1 MKKTTIKLTVSTQ
14 MKQDLQNVAAL
25 SGGSVAEVI
34 RGAIKDTLYT
44 PRMPTINP
52 TPRAHRVAGSKY
64 NKNKEATKKEENAAS
79 GTPLPPDFDPPES
92 IARAARLDHAKTLAA
107 FRNVHLANSTRYE
120 DWIGAYQ
127 YFVRNAARS
136 EKYAHLHAG
145 QPLPERDERV
155 SIGPDTDTDTN

>member
-14 MKQDLQNVAAL
+14 MKQDLKNVAAL

-52 TPRAHRVAGSKY
+52 TPRARRVSGSKY
-64 NKNKEATKKEENAAS
+64 NKNKEAMKKEESAAS
-79 GTPLPPDFDPPES
+79 GVPLPADFAPPES
-92 IARAARLDHAKTLAA
+92 IARAARLDHPKTLAA

-145 QPLPERDERV
+145 QPLIPRDERV
-155 SIGPDTDTDTN
+155 SIGPEKENTD

>member
-64 NKNKEATKKEENAAS
+64 SINKIQSKKDATAAS
-79 GTPLPPDFDPPES
+79 GVPLPADFAPPES
-92 IARAARLDHAKTLAA
+92 IARNARLDHPKTLAA
-107 FRNVHLANSTRYE
+107 FRNLHLSNSTRYE
-120 DWIGAYQ
+120 DWEVAYR
-127 YFVRNAARS
+127 YFCNETAQKP
-136 EKYAHLHAG
+136 KYAHLHIG
-145 QPLPERDERV
+145 QPSTKRYDKPMRETE
-155 SIGPDTDTDTN
+155 TD

>member
-14 MKQDLQNVAAL
+14 MKQDLKNVAAL

-64 NKNKEATKKEENAAS
+64 SINKIQSKKDAPAAS
-79 GTPLPPDFDPPES
+79 GVPLPADFAPPQS
-92 IARAARLDHAKTLAA
+92 IARNARLDHAKTLAA
-107 FRNVHLANSTRYE
+107 FRNLHLSNSTRYE
-120 DWIGAYQ
+120 DWEVAYR
-127 YFVRNAARS
+127 YFCNETAQKP
-136 EKYAHLHAG
+136 KYAHLHIG
-145 QPLPERDERV
+145 QPSTKRYDKPMRETE
-155 SIGPDTDTDTN
+155 TD

>member
-14 MKQDLQNVAAL
+14 MKQDLKNVAAL

-64 NKNKEATKKEENAAS
+64 SINKIQSKKDATAAS
-79 GTPLPPDFDPPES
+79 GVPLPADFAPPQS
-92 IARAARLDHAKTLAA
+92 IARNARLDHAKTLAA
-107 FRNVHLANSTRYE
+107 FRNLHLSNSTRYE
-120 DWIGAYQ
+120 DWEVAYR
-127 YFVRNAARS
+127 YFCNETAQKP
-136 EKYAHLHAG
+136 KYAHLHIG
-145 QPLPERDERV
+145 QPSTKRYDKPMRETE
-155 SIGPDTDTDTN
+155 TD

>member
-1 MKKTTIKLTVSTQ
+1 MKKTTINLTVSTQ

-64 NKNKEATKKEENAAS
+64 SINKIQSKKDATAAS
-79 GTPLPPDFDPPES
+79 GVPLPADFAPPES
-92 IARAARLDHAKTLAA
+92 IARNARLDHPKTLAA
-107 FRNVHLANSTRYE
+107 FRNLHLANSTRYE

-136 EKYAHLHAG
+136 EKYAHLASA
-145 QPLPERDERV
+145 QPLTKRDPRDC
-155 SIGPDTDTDTN
+155 IGPDTD

>member
-64 NKNKEATKKEENAAS
+64 SINKIQSKKDATAAS
-79 GTPLPPDFDPPES
+79 GGPLPADFAPPQS
-92 IARAARLDHAKTLAA
+92 IARNARLDHAKTLAA
-107 FRNVHLANSTRYE
+107 FRNLHLSNSTRYE
-120 DWIGAYQ
+120 DWEVAYR
-127 YFVRNAARS
+127 YFCNETAQKP
-136 EKYAHLHAG
+136 KYAHLHAA
-145 QPLPERDERV
+145 QPSTKRFDKCMRETE
-155 SIGPDTDTDTN
+155 TD

>member
-1 MKKTTIKLTVSTQ
+1 MKKTKIQVIVSTQ
-14 MKQDLQNVAAL
+14 MKQDLKNVATL
-25 SGGSVAEVI
+25 SGGTLAEVI
-34 RGAIKDTLYT
+34 RGCLRDFLYT
-44 PRMPTINP
+44 SHGRRSDTP
-52 TPRAHRVAGSKY
+52 PRARRVSGSKY

-79 GTPLPPDFDPPES
+79 GTPRPPDFDPPES